1 MKKIILIAFI
11 LCVSSVFA
19 VDFFHAAGNN
29 VSASRDSLIYY
40 HTNTDD
46 QHWFGT
52 DSWAVKFD
60 FNHFFNGID
69 SLQFKAEGVNI
80 YIPNTA
86 SNDAMTI
93 KLCKDYGNQPNLP
106 PDSVLFSYAV
116 QPAAMNFQNWN
127 YIDFSQTFTD
137 TLFWLVVDYP
147 TNSSDQFISASATDG
162 AHSYFE
168 DEGYYYNML
177 AYSFESE
184 FLFSLHGRFIT
195 NGKDLDLISLEW
207 VGNIAAG
214 EDIFPKFIVK
224 NNSNSVVGNAYLN
237 LEMLS
242 PYDEI
247 ELLYYTSGGICDSI
261 PLPPLQPDETVIFD
275 MTDSLK
281 FELLLQPSQ
290 YKVTAELFCSED
302 SLMQNNSIEL
312 EFDTFNIPQTQVII
326 ENAVKLNN
334 SGSENIWTIQDGMFS
349 ADNCKIIN
357 YFANIPDEP
366 FFNYSSFERFHYYDL
381 LGFPA
386 TIVGGKRRIL
396 GYLLQS
402 YSETLS
408 SFFDEVL
415 EDDCTFVSRDTCF
428 AYYNDLGDVELC
440 IDMDNYETYIF
451 YDFFDDCKLYVAVV
465 EDVINEEGLPE
476 DTTVPIMIDMIAE
489 VSDIQLTYLN
499 SYSDT
504 IEFNQLEDFE
514 TIGGEL
520 NNCRIVYWL
529 QNDETRDIYYS
540 NSLPFDEFTFVAVDA
555 FDDEIKQVAQKIS
568 IYPNPFNPLTT
579 ISFSTAE
586 NIESANIEIYNIK
599 GQKVKILSP
608 SLCHPELV
616 EGRGI
621 NNFYSVTWNGKDD
634 NSKKV
639 SSGIY
644 LIKIEIKT
652 NKKTDTFLRKCV
664 LIK

>member
-1 MKKIILIAFI
+1 M
-11 LCVSSVFA
+11 
-19 VDFFHAAGNN
+19 DFFHAVGNN
-29 VSASRDSLIYY
+29 VNSSRDSLVYY

-60 FNHFFNGID
+60 FNNFFNGID
-69 SLQFKAEGVNI
+69 SLQFKAEGANI
-80 YIPNTA
+80 YIPNSA

-93 KLCKDYGNQPNLP
+93 KLCSDYGNQPNLP
-106 PDSVLFSYAV
+106 PDSVLFSYTI
-116 QPAAMNFQNWN
+116 QPAAMNFQDWN
-127 YIDFSQTFTD
+127 YIVFSQTFTD
-137 TLFWLVVDYP
+137 TLFWLVVDYH
-147 TNSSDQFISASATDG
+147 TNSSNQFISASAIDG

-184 FLFSLHGRFIT
+184 FLFSLQ
-195 NGKDLDLISLEW
+195 GKFMTDGNDLDLISLEW

-224 NNSNSVVGNAYLN
+224 NNSDNVVVNAYLN
-237 LEMLS
+237 LEMLY
-242 PYDEI
+242 PFGEI
-247 ELLYYTSGGICDSI
+247 ELLYNTSGEVCDSI
-261 PLPPLQPDETVIFD
+261 PLPSLQPDETVIFD

-281 FELLLQPSQ
+281 FELLPQPSQ
-290 YKVTAELFCSED
+290 YEVTAELFCSED

-334 SGSENIWTIQDGMFS
+334 PGSESIWTIQDGMFPD
-349 ADNCKIIN
+349 DNCKIIN
-357 YFANIPDEP
+357 YFADIPDEP

-381 LGFPA
+381 LGFPV

-396 GYLLQS
+396 GYLSQN
-402 YSETLS
+402 YSVTLS
-408 SFFDEVL
+408 SFFNEVL
-415 EDDCTFVSRDTCF
+415 ENDCTFVSSDTCF
-428 AYYNDLGDVELC
+428 AYYNENGDVEVC
-440 IDMDNYETYIF
+440 IDMVNCDTSIF
-451 YDFFDDCKLYVAVV
+451 YDFFDDCKLCVAVI

-476 DTTVPIMIDMIAE
+476 DTTVPIMIDMITE
-489 VSDIQLTYLN
+489 VPDMQLTYLT
-499 SYSDT
+499 SYCDT

-520 NNCRIVYWL
+520 NNCRIVYWI
-529 QNDETRDIYYS
+529 QNNETKDIYYS

-555 FDDEIKQVAQKIS
+555 LDEEIEQVAQKIS
-568 IYPNPFNPLTT
+568 IYPNPFKPSGAGRSPATT
-579 ISFSTAE
+579 ISFSVAE
-586 NIESANIEIYNIK
+586 NIKSANIKIYNIK
-599 GQKVKILSP
+599 GQKIKTFNIPRSEIR
-608 SLCHPELV
+608 SQ
-616 EGRGI
+616 
-621 NNFYSVTWNGKDD
+621 NSVTWNGKDD
-634 NSKKV
+634 NSKNV

-652 NKKTDTFLRKCV
+652 NKKTNTFLRKCV